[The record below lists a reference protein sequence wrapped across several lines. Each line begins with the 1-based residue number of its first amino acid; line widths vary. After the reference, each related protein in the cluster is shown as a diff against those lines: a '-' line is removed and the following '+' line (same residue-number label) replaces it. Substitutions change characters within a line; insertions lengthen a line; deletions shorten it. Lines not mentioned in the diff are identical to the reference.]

1 MKIITEMI
9 EFYFVKLQFM
19 VVILKWF
26 ILYPF
31 TNIQYLLSTLHTLYL
46 FIDKEDIMTDLSL
59 YLFSTYFFYIS
70 SLSTPFSRLFLLLLL
85 NFNVFYILLDS
96 SQLGLLSSI
105 FFTSFM
111 FIVLLLSSELLSLL
125 SLLFLFYFIHYF
137 YQLLFLFF
145 VYSFLHSQGIIFSQQ
160 KCC

>member
-1 MKIITEMI
+1 MNFLHSRKLYFKVFSASMKIITEMI

-70 SLSTPFSRLFLLLLL
+70 SLSTPFSSLFLLLLL
-85 NFNVFYILLDS
+85 KFNVFYILLDS

-125 SLLFLFYFIHYF
+125 SLLFLFYFIHHF
-137 YQLLFLFF
+137 Y
-145 VYSFLHSQGIIFSQQ
+145 
-160 KCC
+160 

>member
-1 MKIITEMI
+1 MNFLHSRKLYFKVFSASMKIITEMI

-96 SQLGLLSSI
+96 SQLGLLRSI

-111 FIVLLLSSELLSLL
+111 FIVLLLPSELLSLL
-125 SLLFLFYFIHYF
+125 SLLFLFYFIHCF
-137 YQLLFLFF
+137 Y
-145 VYSFLHSQGIIFSQQ
+145 
-160 KCC
+160 

>member
-1 MKIITEMI
+1 MNFLHSRKLYFKVFSASMKIITEMI

-19 VVILKWF
+19 VVILNWF

-59 YLFSTYFFYIS
+59 CLFSTYFFYIS

-96 SQLGLLSSI
+96 SQLGLLRGI

-111 FIVLLLSSELLSLL
+111 FIVLLLPSELLSLL
-125 SLLFLFYFIHYF
+125 SLLFLFYFIHCF
-137 YQLLFLFF
+137 Y
-145 VYSFLHSQGIIFSQQ
+145 
-160 KCC
+160 

>member
-1 MKIITEMI
+1 MNFLHSRKLYFKVFSASMEIITEMI

-59 YLFSTYFFYIS
+59 CLFWTYFFYIS

-96 SQLGLLSSI
+96 SQLGLLRSI

-111 FIVLLLSSELLSLL
+111 FIVLLLPSELLSLL
-125 SLLFLFYFIHYF
+125 SLLFLFYFIHCF
-137 YQLLFLFF
+137 Y
-145 VYSFLHSQGIIFSQQ
+145 
-160 KCC
+160 

>member
-1 MKIITEMI
+1 MNFLHSRKLYFQVFSASMKIITEMI

-59 YLFSTYFFYIS
+59 CLFSTYFFYIS

-96 SQLGLLSSI
+96 SQLGLLRSI

-111 FIVLLLSSELLSLL
+111 FIVLLLPSELLSLL
-125 SLLFLFYFIHYF
+125 SLLFLFYFIHCF
-137 YQLLFLFF
+137 Y
-145 VYSFLHSQGIIFSQQ
+145 
-160 KCC
+160 

>member
-1 MKIITEMI
+1 MNFLHSRKLYFKVFSASMKIITEMI

-96 SQLGLLSSI
+96 SQLGLLLSSI

-137 YQLLFLFF
+137 Y
-145 VYSFLHSQGIIFSQQ
+145 
-160 KCC
+160 

>member
-1 MKIITEMI
+1 MNFLHSRKLYFKVFSASMEIITEMI

-59 YLFSTYFFYIS
+59 CLFSTYFFYIS

-96 SQLGLLSSI
+96 SQLGLLRSI

-111 FIVLLLSSELLSLL
+111 FIVLLLPSELLSLL
-125 SLLFLFYFIHYF
+125 SLLFLFYFIHCF
-137 YQLLFLFF
+137 Y
-145 VYSFLHSQGIIFSQQ
+145 
-160 KCC
+160 

>member
-1 MKIITEMI
+1 MNFLHSRKLYFKVFSASMKIITEMI
-9 EFYFVKLQFM
+9 EFYFIKLQFM

-70 SLSTPFSRLFLLLLL
+70 SLSTPFSSLFLLLLL
-85 NFNVFYILLDS
+85 KFNVFYILLDS

-137 YQLLFLFF
+137 Y
-145 VYSFLHSQGIIFSQQ
+145 
-160 KCC
+160 

>member
-1 MKIITEMI
+1 MNFLHSRKLYFKVFSASMKIITEMI

-19 VVILKWF
+19 VVILNWF

-59 YLFSTYFFYIS
+59 CLFSTYFFYIS

-96 SQLGLLSSI
+96 SQLGLLKSI

-111 FIVLLLSSELLSLL
+111 FIVLLLPSELLSLL
-125 SLLFLFYFIHYF
+125 SLLFLFYFIHCF
-137 YQLLFLFF
+137 Y
-145 VYSFLHSQGIIFSQQ
+145 
-160 KCC
+160 

>member
-1 MKIITEMI
+1 MNFLHSRKLYFKVFSASMKIITEMI

-59 YLFSTYFFYIS
+59 CLFSTYF
-70 SLSTPFSRLFLLLLL
+70 
-85 NFNVFYILLDS
+85 FYILLDS
-96 SQLGLLSSI
+96 SQLGLLRSI

-111 FIVLLLSSELLSLL
+111 FIVLLLPSELLSLL
-125 SLLFLFYFIHYF
+125 SLLFLFYFIHCF
-137 YQLLFLFF
+137 Y
-145 VYSFLHSQGIIFSQQ
+145 
-160 KCC
+160 